1 MIVCVEEVLLLLLLL
16 LRRRRRRRRRSP
28 NICVSHP
35 DIRVLLVYV
44 GVAVVAVVVLL
55 PPHVTAGTA
64 KVVEGGAKHCWMMS
78 LWHET
83 SGIIAQSSKE

>member
-1 MIVCVEEVLLLLLLL
+1 MLLLLLLLL
-16 LRRRRRRRRRSP
+16 LRRRSP
-28 NICVSHP
+28 NVCVSHP

-64 KVVEGGAKHCWMMS
+64 KVVEGGAKYCWMGG
-78 LWHET
+78 EFV
-83 SGIIAQSSKE
+83 A